1 MIPTQTIF
9 EAHLNVAN
17 LRRSMAF
24 YGKVLRLELAQLI
37 EARGVAFYWVGGRG
51 NSMLGLWEV
60 GTSPQK
66 MILHTAFRV
75 SLADLLEAPAKLAA
89 ANIVLRDIED
99 RPAKE
104 PVVLAWMPAAAVYF
118 HDPDGNIL
126 EFLAM
131 LPETPR
137 PEVGIVQWSEW
148 KRLNVG

>member
-1 MIPTQTIF
+1 MIPIQTVF
-9 EAHLNVAN
+9 ESHVNVAN

-24 YGKVLRLELAQLI
+24 YGKVLGLELAQLI

-51 NSMLGLWEV
+51 NSMLGVWEV

-75 SLADLLEAPAKLAA
+75 TLDDLLESPAKLAA
-89 ANIVLRDIED
+89 ANIVLRDIEGK
-99 RPAKE
+99 PAQE

-118 HDPDGNIL
+118 NDPDGNVL

-137 PEVGIVQWSEW
+137 PEVGVVKWSEW
-148 KRLNVG
+148 KRLNVD